1 MEEQARQWRVSN
13 EQATCGLATPLVA
26 DRRLDGPED
35 LAQLAAMVESCRLC
49 GLRSGA
55 TRVVP
60 GEGNPHARL
69 MLIGEGPGQQED
81 LTGRPFVGAAGQLL
95 ERMLAAIDLSREEV
109 FIANVV
115 KCRPPGNR
123 VPTEAEATA
132 CLPYVLAQVDLVQP
146 TVVLLLGATATRSMV
161 GKTLAITKVR
171 GQWFERDGRLY
182 LPTYHPAALL
192 RDPGKKRDAW
202 EDLKKVRDRLARPE

>member
-1 MEEQARQWRVSN
+1 MAQDPQQLSLLKRSPVHPPAVPLTAEPYRSCNGLEAIAATLQTCQAC
-13 EQATCGLATPLVA
+13 A
-26 DRRLDGPED
+26 
-35 LAQLAAMVESCRLC
+35 
-49 GLRSGA
+49 LRAGA
-55 TRVVP
+55 SRVVP
-60 GEGNPHARL
+60 GEGDPAARL

-95 ERMLAAIDLSREEV
+95 ERMLGSIGLDRSQV

-123 VPTEAEATA
+123 IPTEDEALA
-132 CLPYVLAQVDLVQP
+132 CLPYLLAQIDFVSPEVI
-146 TVVLLLGATATRSMV
+146 LLLGATATKALA
-161 GKTLAITKVR
+161 GKGLSITRIR

-192 RDPGKKRDAW
+192 RDPSKKREAW
-202 EDLKKVRDRLARPE
+202 EDLKAVRDRLRLPA

>member
-1 MEEQARQWRVSN
+1 M
-13 EQATCGLATPLVA
+13 A
-26 DRRLDGPED
+26 DN
-35 LAQLAAMVESCRLC
+35 LAQLALRSERPVYPPAAPLVAGPGYAARHLEEVAAAIENCRLC
-49 GLRSGA
+49 GLRPGA
-55 TRVVP
+55 RWVVP

-69 MLIGEGPGQQED
+69 LLVGEGPGQQED

-95 ERMLAAIDLSREEV
+95 ERMLAAIGLTREQV

-123 VPTEAEATA
+123 APAEDEAVA
-132 CLPYVLAQVDLVQP
+132 CLPYVLAQVALIQP
-146 TVVLLLGATATRSMV
+146 EVVLLLGATATKALV
-161 GKTLAITKVR
+161 GRGLAITKVR
-171 GQWFERDGRLY
+171 GQWFEREGRLY

-202 EDLKKVRDRLARPE
+202 EDLKKVRDRLGLPG